1 VGDSFDSA
9 NASPPPG
16 RLLNVLGLAFG
27 VAVVVGGCV
36 GVGILKQP
44 GSVAQALPHPA
55 LFLAAWLAGGL
66 YVLLGAVS
74 VAELAAMTP
83 KSGAWYV
90 YTRRALGE
98 YAGFVTG
105 WGHWLGLCSGAAYIY
120 LLLAE
125 YFGKLVPQARG
136 FEMAIALATAIG
148 LAATHWRSVH
158 NAGRIQELTT
168 LLKGLAFVALI
179 AAFFALGQG
188 GSEREATPE
197 SLPQG
202 WLLAGAG
209 VLAIQAI
216 LQTYDGWEGAI
227 YFGEEVRDPGRNL
240 PRSLILGTLVVIL
253 LYLLVNAALLSVLSI
268 EEIAGHDMAVAFA
281 AERVFG
287 ADGGK
292 IVFGL
297 ATLSIL
303 VSCNAGTMQ
312 TPRVLYAM
320 SRDRLFF
327 PQVAHVNAGGTP
339 TVALAL
345 TTAAIA
351 AFIATGKSERLL
363 GVLAFFLV
371 ANYSLVYLA
380 LFVLR
385 AKEPAAP
392 RPFRAWGYPWTTGL
406 ALFGSLLYL
415 GSSIWLYARN
425 SLYALTMLAAS
436 VPVYLLLR
444 MMRG

>member
-1 VGDSFDSA
+1 
-9 NASPPPG
+9 
-16 RLLNVLGLAFG
+16 
-27 VAVVVGGCV
+27 
-36 GVGILKQP
+36 
-44 GSVAQALPHPA
+44 
-55 LFLAAWLAGGL
+55 
-66 YVLLGAVS
+66 
-74 VAELAAMTP
+74 
-83 KSGAWYV
+83 
-90 YTRRALGE
+90 
-98 YAGFVTG
+98 
-105 WGHWLGLCSGAAYIY
+105 
-120 LLLAE
+120 
-125 YFGKLVPQARG
+125 
-136 FEMAIALATAIG
+136 
-148 LAATHWRSVH
+148 
-158 NAGRIQELTT
+158 
-168 LLKGLAFVALI
+168 
-179 AAFFALGQG
+179 
-188 GSEREATPE
+188 
-197 SLPQG
+197 
-202 WLLAGAG
+202 
-209 VLAIQAI
+209 
-216 LQTYDGWEGAI
+216 
-227 YFGEEVRDPGRNL
+227 L